1 MKKVRRE
8 TISRPGE
15 IPRKKP
21 MQPGVR
27 RRGRKEE
34 ARSEEEPHRKKEEL
48 VARYELRRQQ
58 PLALSTNV
66 YSRS

>member
-21 MQPGVR
+21 TQPGVR

-34 ARSEEEPHRKKEEL
+34 ARSEEEPLK
-48 VARYELRRQQ
+48 RRRV
-58 PLALSTNV
+58 SC
-66 YSRS
+66 